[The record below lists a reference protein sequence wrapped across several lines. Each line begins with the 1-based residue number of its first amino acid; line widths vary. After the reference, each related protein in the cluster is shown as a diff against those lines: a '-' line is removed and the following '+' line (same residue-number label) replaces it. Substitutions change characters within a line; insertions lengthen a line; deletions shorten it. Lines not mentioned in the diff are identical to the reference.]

1 MKDFIITET
10 NRQTAVLVG
19 IVTFDQDE
27 RTTNE
32 YLDELEFLAQTA
44 GVVVVNRFTQ
54 KLEMQNPVTY
64 VGSGKLDEI
73 ADYIDYIFYKF
84 TTPEKQN
91 HTVSKKKGFGCLKDI
106 PCKISPDF
114 DEPLEEFAEYM

>member
-1 MKDFIITET
+1 MEYPALENKLKTLP
-10 NRQTAVLVG
+10 QTA
-19 IVTFDQDE
+19 I
-27 RTTNE
+27 
-32 YLDELEFLAQTA
+32 
-44 GVVVVNRFTQ
+44 
-54 KLEMQNPVTY
+54 
-64 VGSGKLDEI
+64 DEI

-91 HTVSKKKGFGCLKDI
+91 HTFSKKKGFGCLKDI

>member
-1 MKDFIITET
+1 M
-10 NRQTAVLVG
+10 
-19 IVTFDQDE
+19 
-27 RTTNE
+27 E
-32 YLDELEFLAQTA
+32 YSALE
-44 GVVVVNRFTQ
+44 N
-54 KLEMQNPVTY
+54 KLKTLPQAAI
-64 VGSGKLDEI
+64 DEI

-91 HTVSKKKGFGCLKDI
+91 HTFSKKKGFGCLKDI

>member
-54 KLEMQNPVTY
+54 KL
-64 VGSGKLDEI
+64 K
-73 ADYIDYIFYKF
+73 
-84 TTPEKQN
+84 
-91 HTVSKKKGFGCLKDI
+91 CR
-106 PCKISPDF
+106 ISN
-114 DEPLEEFAEYM
+114 LCGIG